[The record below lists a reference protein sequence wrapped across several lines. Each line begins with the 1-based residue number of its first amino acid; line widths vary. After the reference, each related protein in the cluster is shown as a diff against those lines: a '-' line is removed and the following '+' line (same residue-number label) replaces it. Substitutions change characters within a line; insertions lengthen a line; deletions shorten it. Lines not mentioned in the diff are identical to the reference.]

1 MSNLCVFCDR
11 PVNPNDQAPFDGVL
25 CEKGDHL
32 HTWCAPEV
40 EAWAEQ
46 AQIEVRWTVEQR
58 ADGFY
63 LLVEPEWMMKAL
75 QNNRPYLLGPYP
87 TPECAHAVMDTCDLD
102 EGVN

>member
-1 MSNLCVFCDR
+1 M
-11 PVNPNDQAPFDGVL
+11 
-25 CEKGDHL
+25 
-32 HTWCAPEV
+32 
-40 EAWAEQ
+40 
-46 AQIEVRWTVEQR
+46 RWTVEQR